1 MRAGEIRIASEEV
14 RANYIKT
21 VVLLVLIYTIT
32 RWSGKMFKED

>member
-1 MRAGEIRIASEEV
+1 MAYASS
-14 RANYIKT
+14 AY